1 MFTSSFNMTA
11 QPFSERVSTE
21 QIFKDERISQGIAR
35 LKFMTFSTTAA
46 LIVGQNGVGKS
57 VLIRLL
63 LSELPHNQFL
73 PVYIHFTNVKSS
85 SLFKLIVTALGE
97 HPKLTK
103 DQTFTQIIDKVNK
116 SNLTV
121 VLIIDEAHLLDSTSL
136 TDLRLLISSALDDT
150 PPLKIILSGQDGI
163 KHKLKQTSHKD
174 LADRISVRFHLKPMS
189 KAQTTAYMDFQMRYA
204 GASDKVFDQ
213 EVKELIHEY
222 SNGIPIQVNNIATAC
237 LINAATL
244 KSQKITMELLNQT
257 MAEFQLF

>member
-1 MFTSSFNMTA
+1 MFTTFFNMTA

-21 QIFKDERISQGIAR
+21 QIFRDERISQGVAR
-35 LKFMTFSTTAA
+35 LKFMSISTTLA

-63 LSELPHNQFL
+63 ISELPTNKFL
-73 PVYIHFTNVKSS
+73 PVYIHFTNIKSS
-85 SLFKLIVTALGE
+85 SLFKLIVTTLGE

-103 DQTFTQIIDKVNK
+103 EQTFTQIIDKVNK

-121 VLIIDEAHLLDSTSL
+121 VLIIDESHLLDSTAL
-136 TDLRLLISSALDDT
+136 TDLRLLISSALDDA

-163 KHKLKQTSHKD
+163 KDKLKQSSHKD

-189 KAQTTAYMDFQMRYA
+189 KAQTIAYIDFHMHYA
-204 GASDKVFDQ
+204 GSSDKIFDQ
-213 EVKELIHEY
+213 DVKELIHQY
-222 SNGIPIQVNNIATAC
+222 SNGIPIQVNNISTAC
-237 LINAATL
+237 LINAAIL
-244 KSQKITMELLNQT
+244 KSQKITPDVLNQT